1 MKMMKGVG
9 GDNIFDVLSEEIV
22 CTILDF
28 LDPNPLDKKSFSLS
42 CKAFYRIE
50 SRHRKALKP
59 LRSEHLI
66 TVLKRYPH
74 LEHLDLSLCP
84 RITDNSLTII
94 SVLCK
99 STLRSIDLS
108 QSRFFSHVG
117 LWNLATNC
125 SGLVEI
131 DLSNATDLRDSG
143 AAAIA
148 EAKNLE
154 RLWLGRC
161 KLITDM
167 GIGCI
172 AVGCRKLRSICLKW
186 CLGVGD
192 LGVGLIAVK
201 CKKIRHLDLSYLPVI
216 LSFLSLRTELIS
228 IPPYSFVCLMCLFV
242 ILFSMLLR

>member
-1 MKMMKGVG
+1 MKRQKGVV
-9 GDNIFDVLSEEIV
+9 DENIFDVLTEEIV
-22 CTILDF
+22 FTILDF
-28 LDPNPLDKKSFSLS
+28 LDPNPLDKKSFSLA
-42 CKAFYRIE
+42 CKAFYGIE

-131 DLSNATDLRDSG
+131 DLSNATELRDAG

-148 EAKNLE
+148 QAKNLE
-154 RLWLGRC
+154 RLWLARC

-172 AVGCRKLRSICLKW
+172 AVGCKKLRSISLKW

-201 CKKIRHLDLSYLPVI
+201 CKQIRHLDLSYLPVI
-216 LSFLSLRTELIS
+216 LAFLSFEKQAR
-228 IPPYSFVCLMCLFV
+228 
-242 ILFSMLLR
+242 